1 MLCIGWDKSINP
13 YNLTILMEL
22 EHACHSTYRIRY
34 HLVFVVKYRKQM
46 LLLKVPLDYFKK
58 ILIEISQRYWFVFD
72 AIGVENDHFHVVV
85 GAAPRYSPSRIMQ
98 IIKSITAKKIFEDFP
113 EVKDFLLDSNFWSA
127 GGHIDT
133 VSEYGGLEKIKKYV
147 AEQGIEEKQLTLLN
161 FTS

>member
-1 MLCIGWDKSINP
+1 
-13 YNLTILMEL
+13 
-22 EHACHSTYRIRY
+22 
-34 HLVFVVKYRKQM
+34 
-46 LLLKVPLDYFKK
+46 
-58 ILIEISQRYWFVFD
+58 
-72 AIGVENDHFHVVV
+72 
-85 GAAPRYSPSRIMQ
+85 MQ